1 MISIYRASSIIEADV
16 IRSILREEGI
26 DCFLWDKYIGLIY
39 PPIALS
45 QGIRIVVE
53 EKNLKEA
60 KKIIKD
66 YFQSINKEE

>member
-26 DCFLWDKYIGLIY
+26 DCFLWDKYIGLVY